1 MCWKTGW
8 QKRIEIRANK
18 GLALE
23 SNSYKSCTNCVKY
36 RAIIIQLRVLFLRI
50 SNNYVAFNLKYN
62 GTIVIL
68 FLQFL
73 LYRNNRSEKLNE
85 MGVPTEFYLYKNLGH
100 GFALGNGTTAEG
112 WEKQAIKFWQQQ
124 R

>member
-1 MCWKTGW
+1 
-8 QKRIEIRANK
+8 
-18 GLALE
+18 
-23 SNSYKSCTNCVKY
+23 
-36 RAIIIQLRVLFLRI
+36 
-50 SNNYVAFNLKYN
+50 
-62 GTIVIL
+62 
-68 FLQFL
+68 
-73 LYRNNRSEKLNE
+73 